1 MAYSEK
7 EKESVLPSRVS
18 SWTNSTHLD
27 MLRVFYAPNGFA
39 DPSDIFEN
47 IVDDE
52 NSLRTDPEV
61 TKKYIVEVEEC
72 MKKLSSLDIFEY
84 MRTKGIQ
91 EHELE
96 LRRLL
101 TKVYAKSHDFLE
113 MVIKFMKMMLLP
125 TRPFKS
131 AYTELIRVFSNMC
144 DLTSV
149 PGDTFRRLITLKDE
163 AVVCLPDIRY
173 FLEAPTSVS
182 DPKDLLVLKIA
193 ELKREKKW
201 VNREDK
207 DFNIVMEVDDK
218 VLGQHGGE
226 LIVESPFSFFKPYV
240 LGALCLKTEIIFTVL
255 EMDIQHFDKL
265 VSNEYLTSEKA
276 YIYYTKPYNMMIAE
290 ERGMLLDLLLRLS
303 LFQRNIH

>member
-39 DPSDIFEN
+39 DPSDIFEKLN
-47 IVDDE
+47 KTMTSKRQISPLPKRVQCVKEFILDYVNFSIVDDE

-193 ELKREKKW
+193 EGPVTPEIR
-201 VNREDK
+201 R
-207 DFNIVMEVDDK
+207 
-218 VLGQHGGE
+218 VLHFTYSGGC
-226 LIVESPFSFFKPYV
+226 Y
-240 LGALCLKTEIIFTVL
+240 FT
-255 EMDIQHFDKL
+255 I
-265 VSNEYLTSEKA
+265 S
-276 YIYYTKPYNMMIAE
+276 
-290 ERGMLLDLLLRLS
+290 R
-303 LFQRNIH
+303 